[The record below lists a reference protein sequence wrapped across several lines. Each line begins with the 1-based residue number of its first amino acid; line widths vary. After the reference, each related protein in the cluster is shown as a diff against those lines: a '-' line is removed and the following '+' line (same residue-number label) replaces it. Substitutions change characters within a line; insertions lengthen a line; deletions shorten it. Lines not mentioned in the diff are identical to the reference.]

1 MCPAEWPCVSVLFS
15 VGVERIQSFSLCPVR
30 GLPSDCHQRLPID
43 SHTAQTVTHY
53 LGLHF
58 PSSIALI
65 THRCNLSDTPYKPS
79 TSPFWSRVLF
89 SVYHCDSYFTDPVL
103 VFIVLPVFLCSDSC
117 LSILDYHFVLPFRL
131 RLPLPGLLPCTWII
145 SLCFA
150 LLDYVCHRLTLACL
164 LDYSFVLPSI
174 YLCAIVWPLPVYWT
188 TLLSC
193 PRYTCVPLSDPCL
206 FWLSFNKALQ
216 MDPHASRP
224 VHSGTM

>member
-1 MCPAEWPCVSVLFS
+1 MLFS

-103 VFIVLPVFLCSDSC
+103 VFIVLPVFLCSDYFG
-117 LSILDYHFVLPFRL
+117 LTFRL
-131 RLPLPGLLPCTWII
+131 AVQTPFAPTWTITVYLDNLSLFCPVGLRLSSINPCLFTGLLFC
-145 SLCFA
+145 LA
-150 LLDYVCHRLTLACL
+150 LDIPVCHCLTLARL

-174 YLCAIVWPLPVYWT
+174 YLCAIV
-188 TLLSC
+188 
-193 PRYTCVPLSDPCL
+193 
-206 FWLSFNKALQ
+206 
-216 MDPHASRP
+216 
-224 VHSGTM
+224 